1 MMIIKQ
7 IRYLTKDCHIS
18 EILRGSFWSFTLKV
32 LAMIF
37 GYVSTFFISNYFGAR
52 VVGLYNLS
60 LSITNIITLV
70 ASLGFPMAI
79 LRFVGEYKE
88 DRALIYILKRM
99 LILSFV
105 ISLIL
110 ILTFFLF
117 GNFVSVKLF
126 HDPELKKFLYVIF
139 LTTPFAIIF
148 TILVEF
154 IRGLR
159 LIKISES
166 LRNSVSIFNLFFILL
181 LIFIFKV
188 GDLTPAI
195 AKSLVNVLVF
205 LVALFYVF
213 KKIIPNIPLNS
224 NTSVSYKKIL
234 KVSLPMFM
242 TGSMFLV
249 MGIADKLMLGF
260 FRNSREVGIYSVAFK
275 LATLNSMILIA
286 INTIVGPKFSE
297 LYWSGRL
304 DELKNVAHFSAKL
317 IFYTSLPIL
326 IVYFLFSR
334 QILSIFGK
342 EFVKG
347 SMTLIILSIGQFINA
362 ASGSVGYFLN
372 MTGYQNIFRNIIFIA
387 GLVNILLNFLLI
399 PKFKYNGAAIAT
411 SISMIFWNVLAL
423 FYIKRKFG
431 IYIGYLP
438 FE

>member
-1 MMIIKQ
+1 MIIKQ
-7 IRYLTKDCHIS
+7 IKYFTKDRHVS
-18 EILRGSFWSFTLKV
+18 EILSGSFWSFTFKI

-60 LSITNIITLV
+60 LSITNIITLI

-88 DRALIYILKRM
+88 NRALIYILKRM
-99 LILSFV
+99 LILSFG

-110 ILTFFLF
+110 IASFFLF
-117 GNFVSVKLF
+117 VDFISIKLF
-126 HDPELKKFLYVIF
+126 HDSELKKFLYVIL
-139 LTTPFAIIF
+139 LTTPFSIVF

-195 AKSLVNVLVF
+195 AKSLVNTLVF
-205 LVALFYVF
+205 LVALIYVF
-213 KKIIPNIPLNS
+213 KKVIPNIPLNS
-224 NTSVSYKKIL
+224 NTPISYKKIL
-234 KVSLPMFM
+234 KISLPMFM

-260 FRNSREVGIYSVAFK
+260 FRNPQEVGIYSVAFK
-275 LATLNSMILIA
+275 LATLNSMILMA

-297 LYWSGRL
+297 LYWSRKL
-304 DELKNVAHFSAKL
+304 DELESVAHFSAKL

-326 IVYFLFSR
+326 IAYFIFSQ

-347 SMTLIILSIGQFINA
+347 SLALIILSVGQFINA

-372 MTGYQNIFRNIIFIA
+372 MTGYQNVFRNIIFLA
-387 GLVNILLNFLLI
+387 GLLNILLNFLLI
-399 PKFKYNGAAIAT
+399 PRFKYNGAAIAT
-411 SISMIFWNVLAL
+411 SISLVLWNSLAL
-423 FYIKRKFG
+423 FYIKKKFG
-431 IYIGYLP
+431 FYLGYLP
-438 FE
+438 FKR